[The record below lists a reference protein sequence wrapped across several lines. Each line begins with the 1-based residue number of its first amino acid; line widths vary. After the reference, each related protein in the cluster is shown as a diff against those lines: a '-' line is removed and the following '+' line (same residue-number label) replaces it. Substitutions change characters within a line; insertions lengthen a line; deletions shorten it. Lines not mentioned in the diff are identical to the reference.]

1 VLAPPRGQLRR
12 PLYQSRKI
20 QSKAG
25 GFWAGRT
32 LAEDRVA
39 LRQLL
44 IRAERV
50 GHDERRGGKAQG

>member
-1 VLAPPRGQLRR
+1 MLAPARGQLRR

-39 LRQLL
+39 FRQLL
-44 IRAERV
+44 IRAEGV
-50 GHDERRGGKAQG
+50 GHDDRRGGKS